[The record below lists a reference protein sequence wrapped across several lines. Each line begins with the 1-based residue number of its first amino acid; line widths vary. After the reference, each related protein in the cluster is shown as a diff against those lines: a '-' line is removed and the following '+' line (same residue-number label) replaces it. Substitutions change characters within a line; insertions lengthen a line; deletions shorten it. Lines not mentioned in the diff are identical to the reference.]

1 MKFVFPVI
9 EYISA
14 VFVPDKAPS
23 NFPYEPTVNLVNSES
38 SWPGSVSVMIF
49 IVLYTQVF
57 QSKIPVGILSMSMT
71 LYKFKKISKNIYILK
86 IFILPRIKF
95 LYMMRMN

>member
-1 MKFVFPVI
+1 MLPFLWLRALFLLKPSVEIKFVFPVI

-49 IVLYTQVF
+49 IVPADEL
-57 QSKIPVGILSMSMT
+57 
-71 LYKFKKISKNIYILK
+71 
-86 IFILPRIKF
+86 LP
-95 LYMMRMN
+95 